1 VPLKPLTVQQA
12 VVEAVRA
19 RIVSGRLAAGS
30 RIDQDALAAEF
41 GVSRMPIREALRQ
54 LGAEGF
60 VTIVPH
66 RGAIV
71 TALSPTEVEEVYE
84 IRAVLE
90 ALASRMAVSALTEH
104 DLAKLGGILEAMHD
118 EEQID
123 TWVALNDRFH
133 NTIIQ
138 ASNRGRLIEL
148 IQRIRHQS
156 QPYVRLYVHHLHRS
170 AQAREEHEAIL
181 AALVARDADKTE
193 SAVRSHLLSTGRAV
207 AAYAIE
213 AEQASAAAVH
223 S

>member
-1 VPLKPLTVQQA
+1 
-12 VVEAVRA
+12 
-19 RIVSGRLAAGS
+19 
-30 RIDQDALAAEF
+30 
-41 GVSRMPIREALRQ
+41 MPIREALRQ

-104 DLAKLGGILEAMHD
+104 DLEKLAGILEAMHD

-123 TWVALNDRFH
+123 TWVTLNDRFH

-138 ASNRGRLIEL
+138 ASNRG
-148 IQRIRHQS
+148 
-156 QPYVRLYVHHLHRS
+156 
-170 AQAREEHEAIL
+170 
-181 AALVARDADKTE
+181 
-193 SAVRSHLLSTGRAV
+193 G
-207 AAYAIE
+207 
-213 AEQASAAAVH
+213 
-223 S
+223 